1 MYTQNQALLDA
12 IKSKG
17 VLIAAHRGT
26 CGGNVIQNTTL
37 AYKNALLHGA
47 DMIEID
53 AAKTKD
59 GVFFSFHNGQE
70 DVELGVDTDIREM
83 TAEEVESYKTLNSL
97 HEYVGQKVERLDF
110 VLEQFRDKCLI
121 NIDRSWF
128 YWKEIIEYLE
138 SKNMKNQILLKSVV
152 EEKYLKELE
161 ESKSGLMYMPIV
173 KSVEEWE
180 MVKQY
185 DINVAAVE
193 LIFDDLQGKFTDEDF
208 LKELT
213 DANILPWVN
222 VITLNDEIVLSGGLD
237 DNLAIAEGF
246 DKSWGKLIDMGFKIL
261 QTDWPALLNN
271 YINNKNN

>member
-59 GVFFSFHNGQE
+59 GIFFSFHNGQE
-70 DVELGVDTDIREM
+70 SVELGVDTDIREM
-83 TAEEVESYKTLNSL
+83 TSEEVESYNTLNSL

-173 KSVEEWE
+173 KSMEEWE

-185 DINVAAVE
+185 DINVAAEE

-208 LKELT
+208 LKELV

-246 DKSWGKLIDMGFKIL
+246 DKSWGRLIDMGFKIL
-261 QTDWPALLNN
+261 QQIGRH
-271 YINNKNN
+271 Y

>member
-59 GVFFSFHNGQE
+59 GIFFSFHNGQE
-70 DVELGVDTDIREM
+70 SVELGVDTDIREM
-83 TAEEVESYKTLNSL
+83 TSEEVESYNTLNSL

-173 KSVEEWE
+173 KSMEEWE

-185 DINVAAVE
+185 DINVAAEE

-208 LKELT
+208 LKELV

-246 DKSWGKLIDMGFKIL
+246 DKSWGRLIDMGFKIL
-261 QTDWPALLNN
+261 QTDWPALLKN

>member
-59 GVFFSFHNGQE
+59 GIFFSFHNGQE
-70 DVELGVDTDIREM
+70 SVELGVDTDIREM
-83 TAEEVESYKTLNSL
+83 TSEEVESYNTLNSL

-173 KSVEEWE
+173 KSMEEWE

-185 DINVAAVE
+185 DINVAAEE

-208 LKELT
+208 LKELV

-246 DKSWGKLIDMGFKIL
+246 DKSWGRLIYMGFKIL
-261 QTDWPALLNN
+261 QTDWPALLKN

>member
-1 MYTQNQALLDA
+1 
-12 IKSKG
+12 
-17 VLIAAHRGT
+17 
-26 CGGNVIQNTTL
+26 
-37 AYKNALLHGA
+37 
-47 DMIEID
+47 
-53 AAKTKD
+53 
-59 GVFFSFHNGQE
+59 
-70 DVELGVDTDIREM
+70 
-83 TAEEVESYKTLNSL
+83 
-97 HEYVGQKVERLDF
+97 
-110 VLEQFRDKCLI
+110 
-121 NIDRSWF
+121 
-128 YWKEIIEYLE
+128 
-138 SKNMKNQILLKSVV
+138 MKNHILLKSVV

-208 LKELT
+208 LKELV